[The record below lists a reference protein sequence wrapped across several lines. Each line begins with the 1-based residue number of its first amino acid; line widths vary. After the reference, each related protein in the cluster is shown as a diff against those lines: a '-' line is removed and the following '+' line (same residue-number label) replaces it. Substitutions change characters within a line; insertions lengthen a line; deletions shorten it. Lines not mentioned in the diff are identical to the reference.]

1 MKTMST
7 LTVSLN
13 QCLANT
19 FEMYQR
25 AHGMHWNVEGINFP
39 LYHDFFGSLYEE
51 IYGSID
57 QFAEEIRACGDY
69 AIFGT
74 KAFSLTNQLPTC
86 ECGDMTDV
94 KSMLQ
99 SLLECN
105 DIVLNCLNHCFSLAE
120 SEKYQGL
127 MDFLAGRIDAHKK
140 HGWQISSCLK

>member
-1 MKTMST
+1 MSK

-39 LYHDFFGSLYEE
+39 LYHDFFGDIYTE
-51 IYGSID
+51 IYGAID

-74 KAFSLTNQLPTC
+74 KAFSLTNQLPEC
-86 ECGDMTDV
+86 ECTDMTDV
-94 KSMLQ
+94 KTMLQ
-99 SLLECN
+99 SLQECN
-105 DIVLNCLNHCFSLAE
+105 TVVVNCLNSCFSLAE
-120 SEKYQGL
+120 VDNCQGL
-127 MDFLAGRIDAHKK
+127 MDFLAGRLDAHTK
-140 HGWQISSCLK
+140 HGWQIASCLK